1 MYYEMLVGLNV
12 LDDHQYQDY
21 RIAMKPILSAFG
33 GSFGYDFKVSEV
45 LMPTQSEINRVFT
58 LQFCDEKTKD
68 DFFTDT
74 EYLKVKAQYF
84 DGSVGKIKILSSYNV
99 ES

>member
-1 MYYEMLVGLNV
+1 MHYEMLVGLNV

-45 LMPTQSEINRVFT
+45 LIPTESEINRVFT
-58 LQFCDEKTKD
+58 LRFSDEKTKD
-68 DFFTDT
+68 SFFSDA
-74 EYLKVKAQYF
+74 EYLNVKTQYF
-84 DGSVGKIKILSSYNV
+84 DGSVGRIQILSAYQV
-99 ES
+99 EA

>member
-1 MYYEMLVGLNV
+1 MHYEMLVGLNV

-33 GSFGYDFKVSEV
+33 GSFVYDFKVSEV

-58 LQFCDEKTKD
+58 LQFPDEKTKD
-68 DFFTDT
+68 RFFSDA
-74 EYLKVKAQYF
+74 EYLKVKTQYF

-99 ES
+99 EP